1 MRVSDAFIKM
11 ISILEFVVYDERL
24 KKMLQEKAI
33 KSVPLV
39 RRDLYLEAEVRHPEV
54 EVRLQFL

>member
-1 MRVSDAFIKM
+1 M

-33 KSVPLV
+33 KSVLLV